1 MEKHQ
6 KLSIFLSLI
15 LRHKPEA
22 IGLALDDQGYLE
34 VDQLIK
40 GVNNTGRFIDEN
52 ILEEIV
58 MTDDKQR
65 YSYNVDGSKIR
76 ANQGHSIQV
85 NLGLLEC
92 KPPDK
97 LYHGTVDKYVDSIVS
112 TSLQKKSRQYVHL
125 SENIDTATSVGSRR
139 GQPVIL
145 TIKSGEMY
153 KDGIKFYKSKNN
165 VWLVDFIDGKYLEM
179 K

>member
-6 KLSIFLSLI
+6 KLSVFISLI
-15 LRHKPEA
+15 LRHKPET
-22 IGLALDDQGYLE
+22 IGLTLDDQGYLE

-40 GVNNTGRFIDEN
+40 GVNESGRFIDEN

-58 MTDDKQR
+58 MTDNKQR

-112 TSLQKKSRQYVHL
+112 TGLQKKSRQYVHL

-153 KDGIKFYKSKNN
+153 KDGIKFYKSENN

>member
-6 KLSIFLSLI
+6 KLSVFISLI
-15 LRHKPEA
+15 LRHKPET
-22 IGLALDDQGYLE
+22 IGLTLDDQGYLE

-40 GVNNTGRFIDEN
+40 GVNESGRFIDEN

-58 MTDDKQR
+58 MTDNKQR

-112 TSLQKKSRQYVHL
+112 TGLQKKSRQYVHL

-139 GQPVIL
+139 CQPVIL

-153 KDGIKFYKSKNN
+153 KDGIKFYKSENN